1 MPDKNYQPNYKPSPF
16 SSESLEGLHKS
27 ITRGGGDLRMAMSE
41 LERVAGNIA
50 AALENEE
57 TPEIVRNQI
66 KSYVHDLV
74 SFDFTDYRETVI
86 PLYVFACRKISQIP
100 FIPQC
105 DYIEALTGNNKSK
118 AVKEAKESKPLPFQS
133 ITVQKA
139 QRLVK
144 AILLDNEGGVSD
156 EERPFVLAALVY
168 AVGNEPHP
176 FHRDRLV
183 NRVLHQT
190 FFETLYFS
198 DEFEGFEEKAIK
210 YTKKFPKTK

>member
-1 MPDKNYQPNYKPSPF
+1 
-16 SSESLEGLHKS
+16 L
-27 ITRGGGDLRMAMSE
+27 A
-41 LERVAGNIA
+41 
-50 AALENEE
+50 
-57 TPEIVRNQI
+57 
-66 KSYVHDLV
+66 
-74 SFDFTDYRETVI
+74 
-86 PLYVFACRKISQIP
+86 
-100 FIPQC
+100 
-105 DYIEALTGNNKSK
+105 GNNKSK
-118 AVKEAKESKPLPFQS
+118 AVKEAKESSPLPFQS

-144 AILLDNEGGVSD
+144 AILSDGEGGVTV